1 MQKIWIAG
9 LALAA
14 SLWVTV
20 PSQAAT
26 VIVSVDARSQPWI
39 TNGSLNSGYS
49 YGTSGASAPIS
60 VSAGFDFTAGGTFTI
75 THLDGLT
82 NPGLHGGDPYA
93 DGNGDTTFLT
103 NHTIGNSGN
112 FFPSAYIDPSQ
123 YPAYLNALIGTFA
136 DSSGAI
142 VGTPFLVGNLYS
154 VAAPAGATQLLLGLN
169 DDIFFDNTGALR
181 VQIDG
186 PSAASAVP
194 GPVVGA
200 GLPGLLMAF
209 GGILA
214 WWRRRAAVA

>member
-14 SLWVTV
+14 LLWVTV
-20 PSQAAT
+20 PSQAAA

-39 TNGSLNSGYS
+39 SSSSFNASYQ
-49 YGTSGASAPIS
+49 YGTNDGLAPTS
-60 VSAGFDFTAGGTFTI
+60 VSAGFDFSSGGTFTI
-75 THLDGLT
+75 SYLDGLT
-82 NPGLHGGDPYA
+82 SAFGGTPTDDVNGHVGFDASHNLGL
-93 DGNGDTTFLT
+93 
-103 NHTIGNSGN
+103 SGH
-112 FFPSAYIDPSQ
+112 FFPSLYVDH
-123 YPAYLNALIGTFA
+123 PALLDALIGTFA

-142 VGTPFLVGNLYS
+142 VGKPFLVGNLYS
-154 VAAPAGATQLLLGLN
+154 GAAPAGATQLLLGFN
-169 DDIFFDNTGALR
+169 DDVFKDNTGALR

-214 WWRRRAAVA
+214 WWRRRAAIA